1 MQNQKI
7 KTVKKSLASGRGFT
21 MIELIVYI
29 AVASLILVTI
39 VGIGLN
45 LSVANQKSQ
54 AKREIYM
61 NTRFVVQE
69 LTDMIRGADDVI
81 LSGTTFGSNPA
92 SLALAYPSGNN
103 VLFSV
108 YAKNVTV
115 GGNVVSINKLSMKS
129 GSDPFTDI
137 TSDKVTVTDFTLT
150 NLTRGASRKN
160 INIQLT
166 LSKVNP
172 GGDPAFNV
180 SFPIETAV
188 SVRK

>member
-1 MQNQKI
+1 MKNTKG
-7 KTVKKSLASGRGFT
+7 VLATTKGFT
-21 MIELIVYI
+21 MIELIIYI
-29 AVASLILVTI
+29 AIASIMLVTV
-39 VGIGLN
+39 VGIGIN

-54 AKREIYM
+54 AKREVYM
-61 NTRFVVQE
+61 NTRFVMAE
-69 LTDMIRGADDVI
+69 LADMVRGADDII

-115 GGNVVSINKLSMKS
+115 AGNTVSINKLSMKS
-129 GSDPFTDI
+129 GTDPFTDI

-150 NLTRGASRKN
+150 NLTRGTSRKN

-180 SFPIETAV
+180 SFPVETAV
-188 SVRK
+188 SIRK